1 MQWPLTLL
9 ALALPF
15 VVASGIAPRT
25 QAIPT
30 GIVSL
35 VGLRDNARPL
45 LIFAPKPDDPQLEI
59 QLRRTQQN
67 ATVLAERDVVVIAIP
82 YNSPSTT
89 PAMLTDADTQT
100 ARRRFNIAPA
110 DFAIILL
117 GKDGGEKLRF
127 SKPLAIDKLCQTID
141 AMRCARRRCAPSHP
155 PDRPRARFPA
165 TVARCLPAVISQRNA
180 LSPSRPIRSEP
191 LQQPCV

>member
-89 PAMLTDADTQT
+89 PADASTSLQPT
-100 ARRRFNIAPA
+100 SPSSCSAKTVAKN
-110 DFAIILL
+110 FASPNPLP
-117 GKDGGEKLRF
+117 
-127 SKPLAIDKLCQTID
+127 STNSAKPLTPCDAPGGDALQATRLIDHGHD
-141 AMRCARRRCAPSHP
+141 FP
-155 PDRPRARFPA
+155 PP
-165 TVARCLPAVISQRNA
+165 
-180 LSPSRPIRSEP
+180 
-191 LQQPCV
+191 